1 MDLGLTGRV
10 ALVTGASAGIG
21 RATALVLAAEGAR
34 VGVGYHSDRDAA
46 DAVVAEIE
54 GLGAS
59 GFPVRLDLRDD
70 AVLDAGVSAVQE
82 HFGALHILVNNAGS
96 MPSPGPFEGH
106 TDGVWTDTVRAH
118 LEGPGRV
125 TQAAIPALKE
135 AGWGRI
141 VFISTIHAATGASH
155 VAAYTAAKAGLHGLA
170 RSLSR
175 ELAPHGTLVNV
186 VLPALTETEKVRE
199 RFPPER
205 RERSAALSPTGRNS
219 QPEEVARLVTFLV
232 SDANGHVNGETIRI
246 TGGI

>member
-1 MDLGLTGRV
+1 MDLGLQERV

-34 VGVGYHSDRDAA
+34 VGVGYHSDLDAA
-46 DAVVAEIE
+46 QAVVAEIE
-54 GLGAS
+54 QLGSSGLAV
-59 GFPVRLDLRDD
+59 PLDLHDD
-70 AVLDAGVSAVQE
+70 AVLDAGVESVHQ
-82 HFGALHILVNNAGS
+82 HFGALHILVNNAGY
-96 MPSPGPFEGH
+96 MPSPGPYEQH
-106 TDGVWTDTVRAH
+106 TDGVWSDTIRAH
-118 LEGPGRV
+118 LVGPGRV
-125 TQAAIPALKE
+125 TQAAIPALKD

-141 VFISTIHAATGASH
+141 VFISTIHASTGASH
-155 VAAYTAAKAGLHGLA
+155 VAAYTAAKAGLHGLS

-205 RERSAALSPTGRNS
+205 RERSASLSPTGRNS

-232 SDANGHVNGETIRI
+232 SGANGHVNGETIRI